1 MNKYEMMFIVKT
13 TLDEEAANKV
23 SKVYEDIIKSMKGNL
38 TDSKNLGN
46 KKLAYPIKKEAT
58 GYYYVFNFEAT
69 PEIVAEVDR
78 KARIDENVLRHMII
92 RLDEE

>member
-23 SKVYEDIIKSMKGNL
+23 SKVYEDIIKSMKGKL

-58 GYYYVFNFEAT
+58 GYYYVLNFEAT

-78 KARIDENVLRHMII
+78 KARIDESVLRHMII

>member
-13 TLDEEAANKV
+13 TLHEDAANKV
-23 SKVYEDIIKSMKGNL
+23 SKVYEDIIKSMKGKL

-69 PEIVAEVDR
+69 PEIIAEVDR

>member
-13 TLDEEAANKV
+13 TLDEEATNKV

-58 GYYYVFNFEAT
+58 GYYYVLNFEAT

-78 KARIDENVLRHMII
+78 KARIDESVLRHMII

>member
-23 SKVYEDIIKSMKGNL
+23 SKSYEDIITSMKGKL

-78 KARIDENVLRHMII
+78 KARIDESVLRHMII

>member
-13 TLDEEAANKV
+13 TLDEESANKV
-23 SKVYEDIIKSMKGNL
+23 SKVYEDIIKSMKGKL

-78 KARIDENVLRHMII
+78 KARIDESVLRHMII

>member
-58 GYYYVFNFEAT
+58 GYYYVLNFEAT

-78 KARIDENVLRHMII
+78 KARIDESVLRHMII

>member
-23 SKVYEDIIKSMKGNL
+23 SNTYEDIITSMKGKL

-69 PEIVAEVDR
+69 PEIIAEVDR
-78 KARIDENVLRHMII
+78 KARIDESVLRHMII

>member
-78 KARIDENVLRHMII
+78 KARIDESVLRHMII

>member
-23 SKVYEDIIKSMKGNL
+23 SKTYEDIITSMKGKL

-78 KARIDENVLRHMII
+78 KARIDESVLRHMII

>member
-23 SKVYEDIIKSMKGNL
+23 SKSYEDIITSMKGKL

-46 KKLAYPIKKEAT
+46 KKLAYQIKKEAT

-69 PEIVAEVDR
+69 PEIIAEVDR
-78 KARIDENVLRHMII
+78 KARIDESVLRHMII

>member
-23 SKVYEDIIKSMKGNL
+23 SKVYEDIIKSMKGKL

-69 PEIVAEVDR
+69 PEIIAEVDR
-78 KARIDENVLRHMII
+78 KARIDESVLRHMII

>member
-58 GYYYVFNFEAT
+58 GYYYVLNFEAT

-78 KARIDENVLRHMII
+78 KARIDENILRHMII

>member
-23 SKVYEDIIKSMKGNL
+23 SKSYEDIITSMKGKL

-58 GYYYVFNFEAT
+58 GYYYVLNFEAT

-78 KARIDENVLRHMII
+78 KARIDESVLRHMII

>member
-13 TLDEEAANKV
+13 TLDEEATNKV

-78 KARIDENVLRHMII
+78 KARIDESVLRHMII

>member
-23 SKVYEDIIKSMKGNL
+23 SKAYEDIISSMKGKL

-46 KKLAYPIKKEAT
+46 NKLAYPIKKEAT

-78 KARIDENVLRHMII
+78 KARIDESVLRHMII

>member
-1 MNKYEMMFIVKT
+1 MNKYAMMFIVKT

-23 SKVYEDIIKSMKGNL
+23 SKTYEDIITSMKGKL

-69 PEIVAEVDR
+69 PEIIAEVDR
-78 KARIDENVLRHMII
+78 KARIDESVLRHMII

>member
-23 SKVYEDIIKSMKGNL
+23 SKTYEEIITSMKGKL

-58 GYYYVFNFEAT
+58 GYYYVFNFVAT

-78 KARIDENVLRHMII
+78 KARIDESVLRHMII

>member
-23 SKVYEDIIKSMKGNL
+23 SKVYEDIIKSMKGKL

-69 PEIVAEVDR
+69 PEIIAEVDR

>member
-23 SKVYEDIIKSMKGNL
+23 SKVYEDIIKSMKGKL

-78 KARIDENVLRHMII
+78 KARIDESVLRHMII

>member
-1 MNKYEMMFIVKT
+1 MNKYEIMFIVKT

-23 SKVYEDIIKSMKGNL
+23 SKSYEDIITSMKGKL

-69 PEIVAEVDR
+69 PEIIAEVDR
-78 KARIDENVLRHMII
+78 KARIDESVLRHMII

>member
-13 TLDEEAANKV
+13 TLDEDAANKV
-23 SKVYEDIIKSMKGNL
+23 SKVYEDIIKSMKGKL

>member
-13 TLDEEAANKV
+13 TLDEVAANKV
-23 SKVYEDIIKSMKGNL
+23 SKSYEDIITSMKGKL

-78 KARIDENVLRHMII
+78 KARIDESVLRHMII

>member
-1 MNKYEMMFIVKT
+1 
-13 TLDEEAANKV
+13 
-23 SKVYEDIIKSMKGNL
+23 MKGNL

-58 GYYYVFNFEAT
+58 GYYYVLNFEAT

-78 KARIDENVLRHMII
+78 KARIDESVLRHMII

>member
-23 SKVYEDIIKSMKGNL
+23 SKTYEEIITSMKGKL

-69 PEIVAEVDR
+69 PEIIAEVDR
-78 KARIDENVLRHMII
+78 KARIDESVLRHMII

>member
-23 SKVYEDIIKSMKGNL
+23 SKTYEEIITSMKGKL

-78 KARIDENVLRHMII
+78 KARIDESVLRHMII

>member
-23 SKVYEDIIKSMKGNL
+23 SKTYEDIISSMKGKL

-78 KARIDENVLRHMII
+78 KARIDESVLRHMII

>member
-13 TLDEEAANKV
+13 TLDEDAANKV
-23 SKVYEDIIKSMKGNL
+23 SKVYEDIIKSMKGKL

-69 PEIVAEVDR
+69 PEIIAEVDR

>member
-1 MNKYEMMFIVKT
+1 MFIVKT

-23 SKVYEDIIKSMKGNL
+23 SKTYEEIITSMKGKL

-78 KARIDENVLRHMII
+78 KARIDESVLRHMII

>member
-23 SKVYEDIIKSMKGNL
+23 SKTYEDIISSMKGKL

-78 KARIDENVLRHMII
+78 KARIDESVLRHMII
-92 RLDEE
+92 RLHEE

>member
-23 SKVYEDIIKSMKGNL
+23 SKTYEDIITSMKGKL

-69 PEIVAEVDR
+69 PEIIAEVDR
-78 KARIDENVLRHMII
+78 KARIDESVLRHMII

>member
-23 SKVYEDIIKSMKGNL
+23 SKTYEDIISSMKGKL

-69 PEIVAEVDR
+69 PEIIAEVDR
-78 KARIDENVLRHMII
+78 KARIDESVLRHMII

>member
-23 SKVYEDIIKSMKGNL
+23 SKSYEDIITSMKGKL

-69 PEIVAEVDR
+69 PEIIAEVDR
-78 KARIDENVLRHMII
+78 KARIDESVLRHMII

>member
-1 MNKYEMMFIVKT
+1 MNKYEMMLIVKT

-23 SKVYEDIIKSMKGNL
+23 SKTYEDIISSMKGKL

-78 KARIDENVLRHMII
+78 KARIDESVLRHMII

>member
-58 GYYYVFNFEAT
+58 GYYYVLNFEAT
-69 PEIVAEVDR
+69 TEIVAEVDR
-78 KARIDENVLRHMII
+78 KARIDESVLRHMII

>member
-23 SKVYEDIIKSMKGNL
+23 SKTYEDIISSMKGKL

-58 GYYYVFNFEAT
+58 GYYYVYSMFS
-69 PEIVAEVDR
+69 R
-78 KARIDENVLRHMII
+78 KTYKRPRIKNNY
-92 RLDEE
+92 

>member
-13 TLDEEAANKV
+13 TLDEDAANKV
-23 SKVYEDIIKSMKGNL
+23 SKVYEDIIKSMKGKL

-58 GYYYVFNFEAT
+58 GYYYVLNFEAT

-78 KARIDENVLRHMII
+78 KARIDESVLRHMII